1 MQKLLLA
8 AVITVLF
15 GMFLLLPNLSEAKS
29 SEITREIL
37 DILHSQGDISDE
49 KYEAL
54 KEKAAKEDDG
64 FTTSFNK
71 QLSINST
78 DGRFKIQAGGRIMID
93 AGHFSADKAMEAAAG
108 KAGFAFEGNG
118 VEFRQ
123 TRLHIKGLLYGWV
136 AFSNEFDFSAGD
148 VSFQENWI
156 ELQKLPYLGSMR
168 IGHTKEP
175 FSLER
180 MNSRLYLMLME
191 QSLPVGIVPGRNVGI
206 RFLNFVDNLRVSW
219 CAGVFKE
226 TDNGGEG
233 YSDNGDYNFTAR
245 LTVTPWY
252 VDDGRNV
259 LHLGLGYSHKVA
271 DESLRFRK
279 RPETHLSDFQLID
292 TGNIPADGADM
303 LGPEAAI
310 VLGPFCLQ
318 GEYWYTRVDS
328 ETYDDPVLQGYY
340 ITAAYFITGEHRNY
354 QLKGNDGAEFALVN
368 IQNPVNPGRDGWGA
382 WEAAV
387 RYACVDLN
395 DNDLNGGEMAS
406 VTLGLNWYI
415 NSNLRW
421 SVNYVHSK
429 VEDSTAKAG
438 ITDAEADIYQTRLS
452 VYF

>member
-1 MQKLLLA
+1 MQKLLFA

-15 GMFLLLPNLSEAKS
+15 GMFILLPALSEAKN
-29 SEITREIL
+29 SEITQEIL
-37 DILHSQGDISDE
+37 DILHTQGDITDE
-49 KYEAL
+49 KYKAL
-54 KEKAAKEDDG
+54 TEKAAKEEGG

-71 QLSINST
+71 QLSIDST
-78 DGRFKIQAGGRIMID
+78 DGRFKIQVGGRIMID
-93 AGHFSADKAMEAAAG
+93 AGHFNADKTMEAAAVKSG
-108 KAGFAFEGNG
+108 YDFEGTG

-123 TRLHIKGLLYGWV
+123 TRLHIKGVLYGWL

-148 VSFQENWI
+148 ISFQENWI
-156 ELQKLPYLGSMR
+156 EFQKLPYLGSMR

-175 FSLER
+175 LSLER

-191 QSLPVGIVPGRNVGI
+191 QALPDGIVPGRNVGI
-206 RFLNFVDNLRVSW
+206 RFLNFIDKPRISW
-219 CAGVFKE
+219 CAGIFKE

-233 YSDNGDYNFTAR
+233 YSENGDYNFTAR
-245 LTVTPWY
+245 VTVTPWY
-252 VDDGRNV
+252 ANDGQNV

-303 LGPEAAI
+303 LGPEAAL
-310 VLGPFCLQ
+310 VLGPFSLQ

-328 ETYDDPVLQGYY
+328 KAYDDPELQGYY
-340 ITAAYFITGEHRNY
+340 ITAGYFITGEHRNY
-354 QLKGNDGAEFALVN
+354 KLKGNDGAEFALVN
-368 IQNPVNPGRDGWGA
+368 VRNPFVPGGYGWGA

-395 DNDLNGGEMAS
+395 DNGLYGGEMETI
-406 VTLGLNWYI
+406 TLGLNWYI

-421 SVNYVHSK
+421 SVNYVRSE

-438 ITDAEADIYQTRLS
+438 IADAGADIYQTRLS